1 MFDRP
6 LSMLKPRLIF
16 ALFVLVSSE
25 VLSQPLQMHKT
36 LGGAHFMR
44 DTVYLSHRH
53 VSEILSVDPQ
63 ASEEFKV
70 AIKNYRIGGIL
81 GFSGAILLAV
91 PVVTALSGGEPEW
104 LMAGGGG
111 VLLLASIPFSRTFKA
126 RSETAIRIFNEK
138 HAPATG
144 SMRYRNSPRS
154 KLYFNGASV
163 TLKF

>member
-1 MFDRP
+1 MI
-6 LSMLKPRLIF
+6 KPRSIF
-16 ALFVLVSSE
+16 TVFAILASVE
-25 VLSQPLQMHKT
+25 ALSQPLEMHKT

-70 AIKNYRIGGIL
+70 AVKNYRIGGVL
-81 GFSGAILLAV
+81 GFSGAILLAIPLV
-91 PVVTALSGGEPEW
+91 SAIAGGEPEW

-111 VLLLASIPFSRTFKA
+111 ALLLASIPFSRAFKT
-126 RSETAIRIFNEK
+126 RSETAITIYNERHVPQTGRIK
-138 HAPATG
+138 
-144 SMRYRNSPRS
+144 PR
-154 KLYFNGASV
+154 LYFTGAAM

>member
-1 MFDRP
+1 
-6 LSMLKPRLIF
+6 MLKPRLIF
-16 ALFVLVSSE
+16 VLFVILVSSE
-25 VLSQPLQMHKT
+25 VLSQPLEMHKT

-63 ASEEFKV
+63 ALQEFKV
-70 AIKNYRIGGIL
+70 AIKNYRIGGIM
-81 GFSGAILLAV
+81 GFSGAILLAIPLV
-91 PVVTALSGGEPEW
+91 SAFSGGEPEW

-111 VLLLASIPFSRTFKA
+111 ALLLASVPFSRAFKSHA
-126 RSETAIRIFNEK
+126 ETAITLYNEK

-144 SMRYRNSPRS
+144 SMRRRNTIRA
-154 KLYFNGASV
+154 KLYFNGAGV